1 MSTEPCPCPETVS
14 DCDKS
19 VLSFGLTNEMLRN
32 PNAAAIAGARQLG
45 GANGARIADLIQRA
59 QTGGALNA
67 LPSLQR
73 MQSVLTDQERMIN
86 AFENE
91 CNKFTS
97 VQGLMSIV
105 SNLSLYAN
113 LTCALGIPGLDIGAG
128 LNVINANGQTSI
140 QGALAANV
148 DLERVLNSVG
158 DGAGTDLAE
167 SLEGIQGALGSVADG
182 IDAVNAQVDG
192 LMNEAANVLNE
203 AASFIQKYTDI
214 SSLANLVN
222 LASTDPCFKLG
233 SVINGSV
240 ISPDFLNAVRG
251 VVPPQGAPPG
261 TPNPC
266 AGTGFGVPG
275 GFR

>member
-19 VLSFGLTNEMLRN
+19 VLSFGLSTEMLRN
-32 PNAAAIAGARQLG
+32 PNAAAIAGVRQLG

-59 QTGGALNA
+59 QTGGALAA

-73 MQSVLTDQERMIN
+73 MQSLITNQERMIT

-91 CNKFTS
+91 CKKFTS
-97 VQGLMSIV
+97 VQGLLSIV

-128 LNVINANGQTSI
+128 LNVINANGQSSI
-140 QGALAANV
+140 QGVLAANV
-148 DLERVLNSVG
+148 DLEKVLNSVS
-158 DGAGTDLAE
+158 DGVGTDIAQ
-167 SLEGIQGALGSVADG
+167 SLEGIQGALGSVADS

-203 AASFIQKYTDI
+203 AASFVQKFTDI

-222 LASTDPCFKLG
+222 LGNIDPCFKLG
-233 SVINGSV
+233 AVINGSV

-266 AGTGFGVPG
+266 AGRGFGVPG